1 MAEKQKRNQF
11 KNSSWFSNQKIWE
24 NTDPVTTLATAFNG
38 TNKIGEKDDE
48 NDDMKGTKRKI
59 LVVNVVAILICTGL
73 LINRALMCLERCHIL
88 FPFRAFIIK
97 DIVEDISV
105 IT

>member
-1 MAEKQKRNQF
+1 MAEKKKRNQF

-73 LINRALMCLERCHIL
+73 LINRALMCLERLNII

-97 DIVEDISV
+97 DIEFSSS
-105 IT
+105 